1 MKNEL
6 VGIDTEK
13 GVEFGNANLK
23 TTKYDMCGSLNF
35 DDKDKISLQKIEKT
49 FGPSKEARDQALG

>member
-23 TTKYDMCGSLNF
+23 TTKYDMCGILNF
-35 DDKDKISLQKIEKT
+35 DDKDKISLQKIEKN
-49 FGPSKEARDQALG
+49 FWPLQRG